1 MSWLA
6 GVILKLFG
14 WNIVSGVPEG
24 INKAVITMAP
34 HTSNWD
40 FLIGRLAFAS
50 QKTKVHLMIKKES
63 FFFPLGVILRA
74 LGGIPVDR
82 RNSQKTVLSV
92 TQHFDNAEKFYL
104 IITPEGTR
112 KRVERWKKGFY
123 FIATTAKVPI
133 IPGYLD
139 YKKKE
144 GGLGPVIY
152 PGESFEK
159 DLEKIQEFY
168 RGKGAKYPEQFN
180 LSE

>member
-14 WNIVSGVPEG
+14 WTIVSGVPEG

-50 QKTKVHLMIKKES
+50 QGTKVHLMIKKES
-63 FFFPLGVILRA
+63 FFFPLGMILRA

-82 RNSQKTVLSV
+82 SNSQKTVLSV
-92 TQHFDNAEKFYL
+92 TQYFESSERFYL

-152 PGESFEK
+152 PGENFEK
-159 DLEKIQEFY
+159 DLEKVQAFY
-168 RGKGAKYPEQFN
+168 RGKNAKYPEQFN